1 MQGVR
6 ARCQYLP
13 RLPLRRQWLN
23 LPSGFWA
30 KMLWN
35 PRALMARPRPFHLQ
49 RRRDLETFVPGAP
62 VPDYL
67 QYRAHADTVNR
78 LAHVKLVEEIQIIGC
93 MLFLS

>member
-1 MQGVR
+1 M
-6 ARCQYLP
+6 
-13 RLPLRRQWLN
+13 
-23 LPSGFWA
+23 
-30 KMLWN
+30 
-35 PRALMARPRPFHLQ
+35 MARPRPFHLQ
-49 RRRDLETFVPGAP
+49 RRRDLETFVPGAPGILQPGGAYPGKVDKQITQYCQVKGVP